1 MRARIWLTGAALG
14 AALLTG
20 GTVATAQAVP
30 APSDTGV
37 SAVNEYWKKMK
48 MDSQR
53 QCEAMRDS
61 YAGRT
66 FCSQEGSTW
75 YLWILVP

>member
-1 MRARIWLTGAALG
+1 MRARTWLTGAALG

-20 GTVATAQAVP
+20 GTATIAQAAP

-37 SAVNEYWKKMK
+37 AAVAEYWKKMK

-53 QCEAMRDS
+53 QCEDMRDS
-61 YAGRT
+61 YAGSA